1 LRSPK
6 LPIFA
11 AKSPIWVSLRPS
23 LASSLQARFAAENEA
38 RVAVNVRAA
47 YAEEAASKWLGM
59 RLQMM
64 ATVVIT
70 FIALVAVMQKHLTD
84 SDALAGQPEP
94 SKTSEPLPAIF
105 SALWARV
112 ASHRFHLP
120 YASLQGGELH
130 YHGPNTSAHG
140 IGDLLS
146 RCYEVLGRPL
156 RGVRR
161 LLLTSASPLLGSP
174 SVGLVGLGMSYA
186 LPIVELL
193 NGLLATFTETEKEM
207 VAVERVQ
214 QVGRPL
220 SSLEPQYCAWT
231 A

>member
-1 LRSPK
+1 LQACLLR
-6 LPIFA
+6 L
-11 AKSPIWVSLRPS
+11 S
-23 LASSLQARFAAENEA
+23 LARLLQARFAAENEA

-84 SDALAGQPEP
+84 SDALAGQPDP
-94 SKTSEPLPAIF
+94 SKTSEPLPAVF
-105 SALWARV
+105 STLSALLKRV
-112 ASHRFHLP
+112 ASHEFRLP
-120 YASLQGGELH
+120 HASLQGAELH
-130 YHGPNTSAHG
+130 YHGPSVSAYG

-156 RGVRR
+156 RGARR

-174 SVGLVGLGMSYA
+174 SAGLVGLGMSYA

-220 SSLEPQYCAWT
+220 SSLEPQRIAN
-231 A
+231 